1 MEDTTSAVPINSMTD
16 EEIRQELTDNGVTLH
31 HKTGTK
37 KLASTLA
44 DVRSKEY
51 KEDVKPVEED
61 IPEIPA
67 NVRHKSLPGS
77 TPASRAAKAKRIQEV
92 FVNLTEEQKA
102 MKLIRIVVSPND
114 SLMATYPGLIF
125 TVGSSRLSKN
135 GEMIKKF
142 VPFNNEAGWH
152 VPKIIYDQINA
163 AEMQKFRTVT
173 SPNGEKVLEPYLTKK
188 FNVRILPELSVEEL
202 EQLAASQQVAGFN
215 VGATN

>member
-1 MEDTTSAVPINSMTD
+1 MEDTTITAPINGMTD
-16 EEIRQELTDNGVTLH
+16 DEIRQELTDNGVTLH

-44 DVRSKEY
+44 QVRTKEY

-67 NVRHKSLPGS
+67 NVRHRSLPGS

-92 FVNLTEEQKA
+92 FVDLTEEQKA
-102 MKLIRIVVSPND
+102 MKLIRIVVNPND
-114 SLMATYPGLIF
+114 TLMASYPGLIF

-173 SPNGEKVLEPYLTKK
+173 SPNGEKILEPYLTKK
-188 FNVRILPELSVEEL
+188 FNVRILPELSVDEL
-202 EQLAASQQVAGFN
+202 EKLAASQQVAGFN
-215 VGATN
+215 VGANN

>member
-16 EEIRQELTDNGVTLH
+16 DEIRQELLDNGVTVH

-114 SLMATYPGLIF
+114 SLMASYPGLIF

-135 GEMIKKF
+135 GEMVKKF

-163 AEMQKFRTVT
+163 AEMQKFRTTT
-173 SPNGEKVLEPYLTKK
+173 SANGEKVLEPYLTKK
-188 FNVRILPELSVEEL
+188 FNVRVLPELTVEEL
-202 EQLAASQQVAGFN
+202 ENLAASQQSAGFN

>member
-1 MEDTTSAVPINSMTD
+1 MEDTTTAVPINSMTSD
-16 EEIRQELTDNGVTLH
+16 EMRQELADNGVTLH
-31 HKTGTK
+31 HKTGVK

-44 DVRSKEY
+44 QVRSKEY

-67 NVRHKSLPGS
+67 GVRHKSLPGS

-92 FVNLTEEQKA
+92 FVDLTEEQKA

-114 SLMATYPGLIF
+114 TLMASYPGLIF

-135 GEMIKKF
+135 GEMVKKF

-152 VPKIIYDQINA
+152 VPKIIHDQIDA

-188 FNVRILPELSVEEL
+188 FNVRVLPELTVEEL
-202 EQLAASQQVAGFN
+202 ENLAASQQSAGFN